1 MNQVEFILP
10 EIVESSLLRPLPPFT
25 PPSLTP
31 LILQCWEQQQ
41 QLEFLRDANFQAAL
55 QTY

>member
-10 EIVESSLLRPLPPFT
+10 EIVEISPLRPLPS
-25 PPSLTP
+25 PPTP
-31 LILQCWEQQQ
+31 LTILKCWEQQQ
-41 QLEFLRDANFQAAL
+41 QLEFLRDANSQAAL